1 MTGDE
6 IGWNKMKMDEM
17 DEMDESG
24 QNWLKVDK
32 LDHSG

>member
-1 MTGDE
+1 MAGDE

-17 DEMDESG
+17 DESG

-32 LDHSG
+32 TGS